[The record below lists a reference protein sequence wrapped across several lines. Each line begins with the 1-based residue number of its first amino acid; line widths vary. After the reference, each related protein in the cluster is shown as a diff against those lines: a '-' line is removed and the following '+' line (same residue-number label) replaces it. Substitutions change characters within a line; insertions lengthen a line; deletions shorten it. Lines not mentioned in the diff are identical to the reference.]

1 MKVDVKSLL
10 PYVRRPATYVGNELN
25 SIHKDH
31 DSVNLKV
38 ALAYPDRYEIGMSN
52 LGVRIVYHLLNS
64 FPQIACER
72 FFAPWTDMEQLLR
85 KKRLPLFAL
94 ESRVPI
100 GQFDV
105 VAFSVGYELTYTN
118 MLNMLDLSGL
128 PLRSADRK
136 EAHPLVIA
144 GGPCC
149 LNPEPMAEFIDCF
162 FIGDGEE
169 SIKELAEVLL
179 RTKKEKASRSET
191 LMALAQI
198 PGSYVPSL
206 GTPSQITKRV
216 TKTLSL
222 EDSPCEPIVP
232 YCEIIHDRLA
242 VEMMRGCPRSCKF
255 CQSAVMY
262 GPLRKRSP
270 SDILEL
276 ARRGLQSSGWEEMSL
291 VSLSPADYPH
301 LVDLLKR
308 LEGVLDV
315 TKTSLSLSSVRADAL
330 TGELGSALKIVR
342 KTSVTLAPEAGTDRL
357 RRMIGKPMS
366 EDRIIQSTKTAY
378 DLGFGRVKLYFMIGL
393 PSESD
398 EDIEGIVRLCRNIS
412 TEAKGGRLK
421 VSISS
426 FVPKPHTPFE
436 REKQEDVEELLLK
449 AKHIKAQLKRKGIEV
464 GWHDPHVSF
473 LEAVMSR
480 GDKSL
485 SSVILEAFKKGCRFG
500 GWSERFDYG
509 KWMSSFEDS
518 GIDPFSYSKRIGE
531 DEKVPWS
538 FIEVRSAPIDHTAVL
553 EIAPETETTI
563 REFGRHPKKVASR
576 TFCRVGK
583 HRVKYMKLKE
593 VRFTSHLDVMRAMVR
608 TLRRANIP
616 LVYSQ
621 GFSPRPKVSF
631 GPPLSVGMTSKCE
644 YFDFVVEGPLSR
656 DLLSSIASAA
666 PAGFKIIGVTPV
678 FVRSRSL
685 SEILDVAEYRVRSIK
700 IPDGVIEKFMSRES
714 CVIEQVRGEK
724 HRAIDVKPLLLDMR
738 SEDDDLQI
746 KILMSKK
753 GWVGPREILSAMR
766 GKPSGEF
773 LHLDIE
779 RTGLYTYKGGTL
791 LAPITESE
799 AHA

>member
-1 MKVDVKSLL
+1 MKVDVKGLL
-10 PYVRRPATYVGNELN
+10 PYVRRPATYMGNELN

-31 DSVNLKV
+31 DSVDLRV

-72 FFAPWTDMEQLLR
+72 FFAPWTDMEELLR
-85 KKRLPLFAL
+85 KKELPLFAL
-94 ESRVPI
+94 ESQVPI

-118 MLNMLDLSGL
+118 ILNMLDLSGL

-136 EAHPLVIA
+136 ESHPLVIA

-162 FIGDGEE
+162 FVGDGEE
-169 SIKELAEVLL
+169 SIKELADVLL
-179 RTKKEKASRSET
+179 RTKKEKSSRSET
-191 LMALAQI
+191 LTALAEI
-198 PGSYVPSL
+198 PGCYVPSL
-206 GTPSQITKRV
+206 GTPAQVTRRV
-216 TKTLSL
+216 TKKLTV
-222 EDSPCEPIVP
+222 EDFPCEPIVP
-232 YCEIIHDRLA
+232 YCEITHDRLA

-262 GPLRKRSP
+262 GPVRKRSC

-276 ARRGLQSSGWEEMSL
+276 VRKGLRSSGWEEMSL

-301 LVDLLKR
+301 LVDLLKK
-308 LEGVLDV
+308 LERILAV

-342 KTSVTLAPEAGTDRL
+342 KTSVTLAPEAGSDRL
-357 RRMIGKPMS
+357 RRVIGKPIS
-366 EDRIIQSTKTAY
+366 EDKIIQSTRTAY

-412 TEAKGGRLK
+412 SEAKGGRLR
-421 VSISS
+421 VSVSS
-426 FVPKPHTPFE
+426 FVPKPHTPFQ
-436 REKQEDVEELLLK
+436 REKQEGVEELLLK
-449 AKHIKAQLKRKGIEV
+449 AKHIKSQLKRKGIDV

-485 SSVILEAFKKGCRFG
+485 SNVILAAFKKGCRFG

-518 GIDPFSYSKRIGE
+518 GIDPFSYSKRLEE
-531 DEKVPWS
+531 DAKTPWS
-538 FIEVRSAPIDHTAVL
+538 FIKMGSVPIDHSGAL
-553 EIAPETETTI
+553 EIAPEAETAA
-563 REFGRHPKKVASR
+563 REFGRRVKKAAS
-576 TFCRVGK
+576 TSHYRVVK
-583 HRVKYMKLKE
+583 HRVKYMKLEE
-593 VRFTSHLDVMRAMVR
+593 VRFTSHLDVMRAVVR
-608 TLRRANIP
+608 ALRRANVP

-631 GPPLSVGMTSKCE
+631 GPALSVGMTSRCE

-656 DLLSSIASAA
+656 DLLSSIASAV
-666 PAGFKIIGVTPV
+666 PPGFRIIGVTPV
-678 FVRSRSL
+678 FASSRSL
-685 SEILDVAEYRVRSIK
+685 SEILDVAEYRVKKIK

-724 HRAIDVKPLLLDMR
+724 HRMIDVKPLLLDLK
-738 SEDDDLQI
+738 SEEDDLRI

-766 GKPSGEF
+766 GQPSGEF

-779 RTGLYTYKGGTL
+779 RTGLYTYKSGAL
-791 LAPITESE
+791 LAPISESG

>member
-1 MKVDVKSLL
+1 MKVDVESLL
-10 PYVRRPATYVGNELN
+10 PYVRRPATYVGNEFN

-31 DSVNLKV
+31 NSVNLRV

-52 LGVRIVYHLLNS
+52 LGVRIVYHLLNK

-72 FFAPWTDMEQLLR
+72 FFAPWTDMENLLR
-85 KKRLPLFAL
+85 KNSIPLFAL
-94 ESRVPI
+94 ESGVPV

-105 VAFSVGYELTYTN
+105 VAFSVAYELTYTN
-118 MLNMLDLSGL
+118 ILNMLDLSGL
-128 PLRSADRK
+128 PLRSADR
-136 EAHPLVIA
+136 EETHPLVIA

-149 LNPEPMAEFIDCF
+149 LNPEPLAEFIDCF

-169 SIKELAEVLL
+169 SVKELAEVLL
-179 RTKKEKASRSET
+179 RTKKEKTSRGET
-191 LMALAQI
+191 LAALAQI

-206 GTPSQITKRV
+206 GTPAEITKRV

-222 EDSPCEPIVP
+222 EDFPGEPIVP
-232 YCEIIHDRLA
+232 YCGITHDRFA

-276 ARRGLQSSGWEEMSL
+276 VKEGLRSSGWEEMSL

-301 LVDLLKR
+301 LIDLLRK
-308 LEGVLDV
+308 LEEILNM

-330 TGELGSALKIVR
+330 TEELGSALRIVR
-342 KTSVTLAPEAGTDRL
+342 KTSVTLAPEAGTERL
-357 RRMIGKPMS
+357 RRRIGKPMS
-366 EDRIIQSTKTAY
+366 EDKIIQSTKTAY
-378 DLGFGRVKLYFMIGL
+378 GLGFGRVKLYFMIGL

-398 EDIEGIVRLCRNIS
+398 EDIEGIVGLCKRIS
-412 TEAKGGRLK
+412 SEAKGGRLK
-421 VSISS
+421 VSVSS

-436 REKQEDVEELLLK
+436 KEEQEGVEELFLK
-449 AKHIKAQLKRKGIEV
+449 AKYIKAQLKGKGIEV

-480 GDKSL
+480 GDRSL
-485 SSVILEAFKKGCRFG
+485 SSVILAAFRKGCRFG
-500 GWSERFDYG
+500 GWSERFDYA
-509 KWMSSFEDS
+509 KWMSSFEES
-518 GIDPFSYSKRIGE
+518 GIDPFSYCKSMRE
-531 DEKVPWS
+531 DEKTPWS
-538 FIEVRSAPIDHTAVL
+538 FIKMRSVPTDQTAVL
-553 EIAPETETTI
+553 EVAPETEAAV
-563 REFGRHPKKVASR
+563 REFGRRVRKVDSR
-576 TFCRVGK
+576 SPYRVGK

-593 VRFTSHLDVMRAMVR
+593 VRFTSHLDVMRAVVR
-608 TLRRANIP
+608 TLRRANVP

-631 GPPLSVGMTSKCE
+631 GPPLSVGMTSRCE

-656 DLLSSIASAA
+656 DLLSSVASAT
-666 PAGFKIIGVTPV
+666 PAGFKIIGITPV
-678 FVRSRSL
+678 FARSRSL
-685 SEILDVAEYRVRSIK
+685 SEILDVAEYRVKSIK
-700 IPDGVIEKFMSRES
+700 MPDGVVEEFMSRES

-724 HRAIDVKPLLLDMR
+724 HRAIDVKPLLLDMK
-738 SEDDDLQI
+738 SEDDDLHI

-753 GWVGPREILSAMR
+753 GWVGPREILSAMS
-766 GKPSGEF
+766 GQPSGEF

-779 RTGLYTYKGGTL
+779 RTGLYTYKGGAL
-791 LAPITESE
+791 LAPITESGT
-799 AHA
+799 HA